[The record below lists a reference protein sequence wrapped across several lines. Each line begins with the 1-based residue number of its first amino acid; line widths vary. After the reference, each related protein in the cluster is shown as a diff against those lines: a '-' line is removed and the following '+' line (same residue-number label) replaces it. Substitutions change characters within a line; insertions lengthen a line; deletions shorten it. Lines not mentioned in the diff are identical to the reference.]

1 MAKTPRKSAT
11 VSVKVSQQQILDANK
26 WNEFVTHCQIAWQD
40 LSPAWQEFYYHMGD
54 TGSSSE
60 LLNES
65 ISKAMEGE
73 KE

>member
-1 MAKTPRKSAT
+1 MKTSKKSAT
-11 VSVKVSQQQILDANK
+11 VSVKASKQQILDAQK
-26 WNEFVTHCQIAWQD
+26 WNEFVTHCQIRWEC
-40 LSPAWQEFYYHMGD
+40 LSPAWQEFFYNMGD

-65 ISKAMEGE
+65 ISKAIEGD

>member
-1 MAKTPRKSAT
+1 MKTSKKSAT
-11 VSVKVSQQQILDANK
+11 VSVKASKQQILDAQK
-26 WNEFVTHCQIAWQD
+26 WNEFVTHCQIAWEC
-40 LSPAWQEFYYHMGD
+40 LSPAWQEFFYNMGD

-65 ISKAMEGE
+65 ISKAIEGD

>member
-1 MAKTPRKSAT
+1 MKSPKKSAT
-11 VSVKVSQQQILDANK
+11 VSVKVSKQQIIDAQK
-26 WNEFVTHCQIAWQD
+26 WNEFVTHCQIRWEY
-40 LSPAWQEFYYHMGD
+40 LSPAWQEFFYNMGD

-65 ISKAMEGE
+65 INKAIEGD

>member
-1 MAKTPRKSAT
+1 MKQPKKSVT
-11 VSVKVSQQQILDANK
+11 VSVKASKQHILDAEK
-26 WNEFVTHCQIAWQD
+26 WNEFVTHCQIRWEC
-40 LSPAWQEFYYHMGD
+40 LSPAWQDFYYHMGD

-65 ISKAMEGE
+65 ISLAIEGD

>member
-1 MAKTPRKSAT
+1 MKQPKKSAT
-11 VSVKVSQQQILDANK
+11 VSVKASQQQILDAQK
-26 WNEFVTHCQIAWQD
+26 WLQFVAHCQIKWEC
-40 LSPAWQEFYYHMGD
+40 LSPDWQEFYYNMGD

-65 ISKAMEGE
+65 ISKAIEGD